1 VPARLRTSVV
11 LAVVAAVLLGYILI
25 VERGSLSSSELE
37 QRKGSALPE
46 FVRAHLSKL
55 EIQRKGQTVVLERN
69 PDDTDE
75 GGLWRVTA
83 PYRAMADR
91 DTVESL
97 VGELEFLD
105 ARRKLEH
112 VSAEDQ
118 KRFGFDAPRYRVWFT
133 VGKLRAAVLVGNESP
148 RGDGVY
154 LRGTDP
160 NTAFVVGKDL
170 VETLDHDARDY
181 HTTELHEGVLVSTAQ
196 SLSLHDAQ
204 GDRSVRKRA
213 DGSWTFEPPL
223 AGLASTPAIS
233 ETIEAVDHLRA
244 KHFIAQEA
252 KDLAQYGLA
261 EPQFELRL
269 HNKRLLDLG
278 KDKET
283 DKSAAKTEPK
293 HEEIELRLRAGKAC
307 AEHSGE
313 TYLTVGDSKS
323 VSCVADADVDKLR
336 RSIVDLREGRL
347 LPFDDDAI
355 ASLRIEHAGRRLTL
369 TKTDAGFSYEATR
382 PGAAAIKGDART
394 EAVNDW
400 FAALR
405 GTKADRFEP
414 ESARGGAADVKLH
427 VERTENK
434 PAYDLQVDSSPVS
447 GPIAWREAEPV
458 TLVFAPGAAAL
469 LDTSAARVRKLAVVQ
484 VPEADLR
491 ALSIKRAS
499 GIEHLSRKAGDSAFN
514 IDAPL
519 HAPADSLV
527 VSELTRLLASLEA
540 VRFVADAPEPAHGL
554 ATPFIE
560 IGIEHTS
567 KDAAAKPAHIDI
579 AIGEETEGGR
589 FAQRR
594 DQPGVFVIASRVVQ
608 LLSEPLVSRT
618 WLSTPLEQI
627 TAIDLEQAGKRVHIE
642 RSGEQFAAPG
652 TKLDDAG
659 ARSVA
664 EALATL
670 RASRV
675 TAYGP
680 PAADQGLQKPFARV
694 SVSARDAGGVEQH
707 YTIAFGAAA
716 QDGRY
721 ARRDDRAVGFVVP
734 KDSADGLLAP
744 LAGP

>member
-1 VPARLRTSVV
+1 MTARLRTSVV

-25 VERGSLSSSELE
+25 VERGSLSSRELE
-37 QRKGSALPE
+37 QRKDSALPE

-55 EIQRKGQTVVLERN
+55 EIQRKGQTVVLERDPN
-69 PDDTDE
+69 DTDE

-83 PYRAMADR
+83 PYRAMADH
-91 DTVESL
+91 DVVESL

-112 VSAEDQ
+112 VSAEDK

-133 VGKLRAAVLVGNESP
+133 VGKLRASVLVGNESP

-160 NTAFVVGKDL
+160 SVAYVVGKDL
-170 VETLDHDARDY
+170 VETLDKDARDY

-213 DGSWTFEPPL
+213 DSTWAFDPPL
-223 AGLASTPAIS
+223 AGMASTPAIG
-233 ETIEAVDHLRA
+233 EVIEAIDHLRA
-244 KHFIAQEA
+244 KHFIAQDV

-261 EPQFELRL
+261 DPRLDVHL
-269 HNKRLLDLG
+269 HNKHFLDLG
-278 KDKET
+278 KDK
-283 DKSAAKTEPK
+283 DKEGTKSEPK
-293 HEEIELRLRAGKAC
+293 HEDVELHLRAGNTC
-307 AEHSGE
+307 ADHAGE
-313 TYLTVGDSKS
+313 TYVTVGDTKS
-323 VSCVADADVDKLR
+323 VSCVADADLDKVR
-336 RSIVDLREGRL
+336 KSITDLREGRL
-347 LPFDDDAI
+347 LPFDDDVI
-355 ASLRIEHAGRRLTL
+355 TSLRVERAGRRLTL
-369 TKTDAGFSYEATR
+369 TKTDAGFSFEATR

-405 GTKADRFEP
+405 GTKADRFDP
-414 ESARGGAADVKLH
+414 ESARGSSADVKLH

-434 PAYDLQVDSSPVS
+434 PAYDLNVDSSPVS
-447 GPIAWREAEPV
+447 GPIAWREGEPV
-458 TLVFAPGAAAL
+458 TLVFAPGVAAL
-469 LDTSAARVRKLAVVQ
+469 LEPSAARVRKLDVVQ

-491 ALSIKRAS
+491 AISIKRS
-499 GIEHLSRKAGDSAFN
+499 TGVEHLSRKAGDSAFS

-519 HAPADSLV
+519 QAPADSLV
-527 VSELTRLLASLEA
+527 MSELTRLLSSLEA

-554 ATPFIE
+554 AAPFIE
-560 IGIEHTS
+560 VGIEHAG
-567 KDAAAKPAHIDI
+567 KDSGGKPARIDI
-579 AIGEETEGGR
+579 AVGSETEGGR
-589 FAQRR
+589 FAQRK

-608 LLSEPLVSRT
+608 LLTEPLISRT
-618 WLSTPLEQI
+618 SLSTPLEQI

-642 RSGEQFAAPG
+642 RNGEQFAAPG
-652 TKLDDAG
+652 TKLDAAA

-670 RASRV
+670 RASHV
-675 TAYGP
+675 TAYG
-680 PAADQGLQKPFARV
+680 AASPDQGLQKPFARV
-694 SVSARDAGGVEQH
+694 SVSAHDSAGAEQH
-707 YTIAFGAAA
+707 YAIAFGAEA

-721 ARRDDRAVGFVVP
+721 ARREDRAVGFVVP
-734 KDSADGLLAP
+734 KDSANKLLAP
-744 LAGP
+744 LTAP